1 MRVRGLKLPC
11 AAGML
16 PDGQVAP
23 HAGAWIEIDAT
34 SWETGTI
41 SVAPH
46 AGAWIE
52 IWSRSGEGNLRIVAP
67 HAGAWIEIECFR
79 AARRMVFGRTPCGC
93 VD

>member
-52 IWSRSGEGNLRIVAP
+52 ISYLNFLSVSLSVAP
-67 HAGAWIEIECFR
+67 HAGAWIE
-79 AARRMVFGRTPCGC
+79 ML
-93 VD
+93 